1 MFKRFDICIVLF
13 LLLNACYW
21 IVLNALNTFV
31 SPYVYFVL
39 PAIFIVPTAI
49 YMNFSSMLFVMTF
62 TAFAVASS
70 MPVNTFAVCAVWLII
85 GIFLNSNKAKFRILD
100 WFSSSM
106 LMQLVNVVVL
116 VSYMVLLPMGAV
128 DFYEY
133 IKRIASDA
141 AASGLLL
148 CLCSNLCVSLPVSI
162 MSFFDVDITSM
173 RDY

>member
-1 MFKRFDICIVLF
+1 M
-13 LLLNACYW
+13 
-21 IVLNALNTFV
+21 NALNTFV

-62 TAFAVASS
+62 
-70 MPVNTFAVCAVWLII
+70 TFAVCAVWLII

-106 LMQLVNVVVL
+106 LMQLVNVVVF
-116 VSYMVLLPMGAV
+116 VSYMILLPMGAV

-133 IKRIASDA
+133 IKRIASDV

-148 CLCSNLCVSLPVSI
+148 CLCSNLCMSLPVSI